1 MKKIRKLVI
10 PVAGMGT
17 RFLPVTKS
25 IPKEMLPIV
34 DVPTIQIQ
42 LEEAKAAGIEEVLL
56 ITSGT
61 KNSIVSHFDIDY
73 ELEDKLLK
81 SNKIEQLNK
90 IRELTKMMKVY
101 SIRQGQ
107 PLGSGHAV
115 GLAKTWIG
123 DEPFAVMYGDDII
136 NEMFM
141 ITTNPQQ
148 LYESYDPI
156 NK

>member
-1 MKKIRKLVI
+1 
-10 PVAGMGT
+10 MGT

-42 LEEAKAAGIEEVLL
+42 LEEAKAAGIEEVLF

-81 SNKIEQLNK
+81 SNKIEQLTK
-90 IRELTKMMKVY
+90 IQELTKMMKIY
-101 SIRQGQ
+101 SVRQGQ
-107 PLGSGHAV
+107 PL
-115 GLAKTWIG
+115 
-123 DEPFAVMYGDDII
+123 
-136 NEMFM
+136 
-141 ITTNPQQ
+141 
-148 LYESYDPI
+148 SY
-156 NK
+156 NFV